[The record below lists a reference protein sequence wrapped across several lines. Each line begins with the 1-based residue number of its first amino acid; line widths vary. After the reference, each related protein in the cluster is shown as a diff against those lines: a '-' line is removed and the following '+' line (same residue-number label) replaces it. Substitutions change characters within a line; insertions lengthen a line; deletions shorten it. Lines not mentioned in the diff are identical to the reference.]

1 MGRIERVNSELLKQ
15 ISYVIDYELKDP
27 RITVGM
33 ISITRVKTTPDLK
46 YAKVYLSFYTDDAD
60 KQKESFEII
69 SKANGFIR
77 NQLKGRVQLRLL
89 PELHFVVDDSIQYGM
104 KIDKILKDLN
114 VQPES
119 ENLENNDDKGE

>member
-27 RITVGM
+27 RISVGM

-46 YAKVYLSFYTDDAD
+46 YAKVYLSFYTDDKD
-60 KQKESFEII
+60 KQKESLEII

-77 NQLKGRVQLRLL
+77 NQLKNRVQLRLL
-89 PELHFVVDDSIQYGM
+89 PELHFVVDDSTQYGM

-114 VQPES
+114 VQTVSVDS
-119 ENLENNDDKGE
+119 EKDNDKDN